1 MKNNRTQGKPR
12 SATPTVAIYA
22 RVSTTDQDASMQV
35 RELRAYVRRMGWRT
49 AGEFVE
55 TASGRRGA
63 VRPELEKLME
73 AARLRKFDVV
83 LVWKVDRFGRSV
95 SEFVE
100 RVQALDQSGIRF
112 IALTQGIDT
121 DRASPQGNL
130 LMHILAAIAEF
141 ERDLISERVKAG
153 MSEAKRRGQHCGR
166 PWKIFPRG
174 RIANLRRLGWSWR
187 KIAQRLGV
195 PQSTVRKATRTS
207 PD

>member
-121 DRASPQGNL
+121 DRASPQG
-130 LMHILAAIAEF
+130 
-141 ERDLISERVKAG
+141 
-153 MSEAKRRGQHCGR
+153 
-166 PWKIFPRG
+166 
-174 RIANLRRLGWSWR
+174 
-187 KIAQRLGV
+187 
-195 PQSTVRKATRTS
+195 
-207 PD
+207 